1 MDMAVSNLMEPGDRA
16 VLVNTGYFSDRLS
29 LMLQRQG
36 VELVEVRAAVGDVP
50 TTEAVVDALETH
62 AGGSPFKAMFATHVD
77 TSTGVRIEP
86 RVLAKLARERDMLT
100 VIDGVCAT
108 AAEPFDMARWDA
120 DVYFT
125 ASQKAIGLPP
135 GLALMVVSERALE
148 VRRSRKGSLPPMSLD
163 WEQWLPIM
171 NAYEQRR
178 ASYFSTPATNLILAL
193 EVGLHEILESEM
205 RNRIAVHQRAGQ
217 AMRAAWSS
225 MGLELVPVRE
235 EIAANTLSAI
245 KLPDGVNQDLVGGV
259 LEHGVVIAGGLHPE
273 IRETYFR
280 VGHMGFAATQP
291 EMLCRTV
298 AAVGA
303 ALTDRGF
310 NLEPRAA
317 MEAAMSILEGS
328 ATG

>member
-1 MDMAVSNLMEPGDRA
+1 
-16 VLVNTGYFSDRLS
+16 
-29 LMLQRQG
+29 
-36 VELVEVRAAVGDVP
+36 
-50 TTEAVVDALETH
+50 
-62 AGGSPFKAMFATHVD
+62 
-77 TSTGVRIEP
+77 
-86 RVLAKLARERDMLT
+86 
-100 VIDGVCAT
+100 
-108 AAEPFDMARWDA
+108 
-120 DVYFT
+120 
-125 ASQKAIGLPP
+125 
-135 GLALMVVSERALE
+135 
-148 VRRSRKGSLPPMSLD
+148 
-163 WEQWLPIM
+163 
-171 NAYEQRR
+171 
-178 ASYFSTPATNLILAL
+178 
-193 EVGLHEILESEM
+193 
-205 RNRIAVHQRAGQ
+205 
-217 AMRAAWSS
+217 